1 MDGGGSW
8 CFAGIVVVFQ
18 LFFFF
23 VWVMALWVMLAGSNG
38 KSMEEWRRFVKQNRE
53 MEEMREIFFFLNIYI
68 CIYLCSLYYFNKLYE
83 KLETVIYS

>member
-8 CFAGIVVVFQ
+8 CFAGIVVVVQ

-23 VWVMALWVMLAGSNG
+23 FVLVMALWVMLAGSNG

-53 MEEMREIFFFLNIYI
+53 MEEMREIFFFFNI
-68 CIYLCSLYYFNKLYE
+68 
-83 KLETVIYS
+83 

>member
-23 VWVMALWVMLAGSNG
+23 FFFLWVMALWVMLAGSNG
-38 KSMEEWRRFVKQNRE
+38 KSMEEWRRFVKQNSE
-53 MEEMREIFFFLNIYI
+53 MEEMREIFFF
-68 CIYLCSLYYFNKLYE
+68 F
-83 KLETVIYS
+83 